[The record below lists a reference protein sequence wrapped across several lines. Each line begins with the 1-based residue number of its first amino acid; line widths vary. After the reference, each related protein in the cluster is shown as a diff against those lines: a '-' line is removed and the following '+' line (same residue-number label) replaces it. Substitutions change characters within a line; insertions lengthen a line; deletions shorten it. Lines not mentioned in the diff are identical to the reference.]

1 MVVLKDYN
9 FLGMGLQILLRQIHF
24 RSFLMVATIMIV
36 VAIFIMASTSS
47 IMVIHTLGSLVT
59 LTRLSVI
66 FPFYTGV
73 GTLGDVD

>member
-1 MVVLKDYN
+1 
-9 FLGMGLQILLRQIHF
+9 
-24 RSFLMVATIMIV
+24 
-36 VAIFIMASTSS
+36 
-47 IMVIHTLGSLVT
+47 MVIHTLGSLVT